1 MSTDSPTP
9 LCISGIYPH
18 LAVWNHPDDPQAPN
32 YQQPECGIGAVVPWA
47 GKLWFLSYT
56 SHDLH
61 KGPDK
66 LYTIDSDMRLEARPE
81 SVGGTHAGRLIHKE
95 SQQLFIGCYV
105 IDQQGNVRVIDRTA
119 LPGRLTAIARHL
131 TDPENKLYFYS
142 QECSLYEVDVHTLDV
157 NLLFKKPVA
166 GWHAK
171 GACTGQG
178 VLVVGHNGEEIAPSP
193 YWEAFYREPEKTLA
207 AVKPYLQ
214 TPTSN
219 GPDDMGV
226 LAEWDGKQWR
236 EICRNQFNDVNSF
249 GGLTADAPTD
259 APIWAQGWDK
269 RSVLIK
275 VRHRGEWT
283 TWRLP
288 KGSFTYDG
296 WNGSYTE
303 WPRFADIGEQ
313 DMLMIMHGTLFSWPK
328 TFSPENPTGIEPLA
342 TYQRMIPDISVWK
355 GKLVLA
361 GQDTSRIGIP
371 WTVPGHPHSNL
382 QFVTLEEW
390 KHWGPRT
397 GYGDIWQNDTIL
409 AHTPS
414 DPFLVNGYE
423 HACLHLS
430 HKHEREVVFHLE
442 IHNGDTWAEAEQISV
457 KPDTL
462 SSLTFAPS
470 AKKTQ
475 WLRLSS
481 SQACVATAS
490 LHLVSKRTRQADEDE
505 IFAGI
510 ATATDAAGADGGIL
524 QVPVHNH
531 NLQLLLDNGDYY
543 EIDERLEFEK
553 LDAPDRAAD
562 VRQTAG
568 IETHVF
574 EDNASLVAVSAD
586 GQRLRFPKSPDG
598 RALSQARDVR
608 EVVQERFLAN
618 LGGTFYEVPRY
629 GVDQPYDQRNLPDY
643 RRMRPIC
650 SHGKAIRDYVV
661 WRGLLVLSGV
671 DRNAPADGHVFRAA
685 QEGPAL
691 WFGGFDDLWRL
702 GAPVGIGGPWKNTPV
717 AANVPSDPYLMT
729 GFDRK
734 ELTLRHNSRQDV
746 SFLLEL
752 DVNNTG
758 VFQPYSTIQV
768 PSTET
773 VVFRFPE
780 HFCAHWLRLTPD
792 HATVATAQLVYE

>member
-1 MSTDSPTP
+1 MSTATKTP
-9 LCISGIYPH
+9 ICISGIYPH
-18 LAVWNHPDDPQAPN
+18 LAVWNHPDNPQAPN

-56 SHDLH
+56 SHDLL

-66 LYTIDSDMRLEARPE
+66 LYAVTPDMRLEARPE

-105 IDQQGNVRVIDRTA
+105 IDQQGKVRVIDRTA
-119 LPGRLTAIARHL
+119 LPGRLTAITRHL

-142 QECSLYEVDVHTLDV
+142 QECSLYEVNVHSLEVT
-157 NLLFKKPVA
+157 LLFKKPVA

-171 GACTGQG
+171 GAYTGQG

-193 YWEAFYREPEKTLA
+193 YWEAYYREPQKTLD

-214 TPTSN
+214 TSTTN

-226 LAEWDGKQWR
+226 LAEWDGNRWR
-236 EICRNQFNDVNSF
+236 EICRHQFNDINSF
-249 GGLTADAPTD
+249 GGLTADAPAD

-303 WPRFADIGEQ
+303 WPRFVDIGEQ
-313 DMLMIMHGTLFSWPK
+313 KMLMVMHGTVFSWPK

-382 QFVTLEEW
+382 QFITLDEW

-397 GYGDIWQNDTIL
+397 GYGDIWRDDPVP

-423 HACLHLS
+423 HVCLHLS
-430 HKHEREVVFHLE
+430 HQHDCDIAFCIEMHD
-442 IHNGDTWAEAEQISV
+442 GDTWGKPERITV
-457 KPDTL
+457 KPNVL
-462 SSLTFAPS
+462 VSRVFATS
-470 AKKTQ
+470 AKQAQ
-475 WLRLSS
+475 WLRITCV
-481 SQACVATAS
+481 QACTATAS
-490 LHLVSKRTRQADEDE
+490 LHLVSRREREADEE
-505 IFAGI
+505 AIFAGI
-510 ATATDAAGADGGIL
+510 ATVYEHARTDRGIL

-553 LDAPDRAAD
+553 LDAPERATD
-562 VRQTAG
+562 VRKTAG
-568 IETHVF
+568 IEAHVF
-574 EDNASLVAVSAD
+574 EDNASLVAISAD
-586 GQRLRFPKSPDG
+586 GQRLRFPKSSG
-598 RALSQARDVR
+598 KLAISVARDVR

-650 SHGKAIRDYVV
+650 SHDKAICDYVV

-671 DRNAPADGHVFRAA
+671 KRDASADVHVFRARERA
-685 QEGPAL
+685 PAL
-691 WFGGFDDLWRL
+691 WFGAFDDLWRL
-702 GAPVGIGGPWKNTPV
+702 GKPVGVGGPWKETPV

-729 GFDRK
+729 GFDCK
-734 ELTLRHNSRQDV
+734 VLTLRHNSREDV
-746 SFLLEL
+746 SFLLEI

-758 VFQPYSTIQV
+758 VFHSYATVAV

-773 VVFRFPE
+773 ATFSFPK
-780 HFCAHWLRLTPD
+780 HLSAHWLRLTPD
-792 HATVATAQLVYE
+792 HATVATAQLAYS